1 MLTKRIKHHRE
12 EEEARVEA
20 EEVAKAAEHFKNVG
34 SELNEWEEKHG
45 RGSGNKS
52 PNSGFDSGHGGQT
65 ASLHEN
71 DLLPALGFTERD
83 RPGRTSSTA
92 SLLHRQE
99 RYEPLSVHSPTTIG
113 ESPTTLNF
121 TGHEEMLSA
130 EHGISPSSRMPVDSE
145 LESKIKLLEEVK
157 RARESVH
164 STLEKIRAGTPTPS
178 LSQGLPSP
186 TPSGAFNQA
195 RPTSS
200 IYLADGSRS
209 RRGSTTS
216 SRMLDTVDKSQV
228 TSQSDW
234 DAYVRDRTVIA
245 PPPAQSPV
253 QPASAPM
260 VDRSSNRGSQ
270 YAVVSDSVAKALDR
284 RSRTTSMMDVQDR
297 RDRTTSMMDL
307 QPTDDWGPREMLEA
321 SPAHTSMGRRALS
334 FHEMSN
340 AAPQLTPRAQDR
352 TSVSMGQRYVTGSAA
367 GPRGPHHSASMSQ
380 SRSTPQRTMTY
391 EELAERHRRRIS
403 ALQEPVTARIK
414 EPMDV
419 ASAKANW
426 EAQKRHE
433 REEMRRREA
442 EKLAQAR
449 DRERKGP
456 APDKREV
463 LRSTDDWRRSIHG
476 GLDGFAVPQ
485 LPAPAAAARPD
496 ISGQGKKRAS
506 YVQRPG
512 SHYAN

>member
-1 MLTKRIKHHRE
+1 MLTKRIKQHRE

-45 RGSGNKS
+45 RGSGGKS
-52 PNSGFDSGHGGQT
+52 PNSGYDGQT
-65 ASLHEN
+65 ASLHDN
-71 DLLPALGFTERD
+71 DRASALLPALTFDAREK
-83 RPGRTSSTA
+83 PGRSSSTA
-92 SLLHRQE
+92 SLLQRQE
-99 RYEPLSVHSPTTIG
+99 RYEPLSLHSPTTIS

-130 EHGISPSSRMPVDSE
+130 EHGTSPSSRMPVDSE
-145 LESKIKLLEEVK
+145 LESKMKLLEEVK

-178 LSQGLPSP
+178 MQGQPSP
-186 TPSGAFNQA
+186 SLSGNFNQG

-200 IYLADGSRS
+200 IGFADDGRS
-209 RRGSTTS
+209 RRGSTAS
-216 SRMLDTVDKSQV
+216 SRMLDTVDKPQV

-234 DAYVRDRTVIA
+234 DLYVRERNLVA
-245 PPPAQSPV
+245 PPPARSPV
-253 QPASAPM
+253 QPTSAPM
-260 VDRSSNRGSQ
+260 VDRSSNRQSQ
-270 YAVVSDSVAKALDR
+270 YSVVSDSVAKAIDR
-284 RSRTTSMMDVQDR
+284 RERTTSMME
-297 RDRTTSMMDL
+297 L
-307 QPTDDWGPREMLEA
+307 QSTDDWGPREMLDA

-340 AAPQLTPRAQDR
+340 AAPQLAPRAQDR

-367 GPRGPHHSASMSQ
+367 GPGGQHHSASMST
-380 SRSTPQRTMTY
+380 SRSNPQRTMTY
-391 EELAERHRRRIS
+391 EELSERHRRRIS

-456 APDKREV
+456 APDKQEV

-476 GLDGFAVPQ
+476 GLDGFAVPR
-485 LPAPAAAARPD
+485 LPAHAARPD
-496 ISGQGKKRAS
+496 PSGSASKRTS
-506 YVQRPG
+506 YAQRPG